1 MARALAGWEGKE
13 AMKLVD
19 RLLLWILSLLAV
31 LLSALLIVLVLFP
44 SFAWLQ
50 VPWMR
55 IAVGAL
61 ALVSILSAVALLL
74 RSSARRRGKE
84 EAALVSDGENGSTHV
99 TLNVLNDMVRR
110 IAQDVE
116 GVRSCKSAV
125 TNNGI
130 GVDVELE
137 MELKPGV
144 SVAPLAALLQDQ
156 LKRRILE
163 MTGVYVGKV
172 SVLVEAAAEGDAPKQ
187 IPAPVGQLPDRVK

>member
-1 MARALAGWEGKE
+1 
-13 AMKLVD
+13 MKLVD

>member
-44 SFAWLQ
+44 SLAWLQ